1 MPVLGAVTCCFSLR
15 PSLKVFSA
23 ARTPSQSVRRE
34 VRHHRRGHLD
44 PLSCGL
50 TVEVVGQPGPS
61 PHPGPASPPAA
72 LPLLASLSQPTS
84 VPAWL
89 INLCLNGTAVGS
101 PAAMPKSN
109 NHLDLNPSCFPS
121 LTTNKATLGPAG
133 QELKCVYN
141 LASSLPFSFSATLM
155 SYSAFS
161 ARSRGKLW
169 RRDHQHGLY

>member
-1 MPVLGAVTCCFSLR
+1 MVAAGQRQIDKRLRSAGSASRCQCWGLSRAVSPCAR
-15 PSLKVFSA
+15 LKVFSA

-133 QELKCVYN
+133 QELK
-141 LASSLPFSFSATLM
+141 
-155 SYSAFS
+155 
-161 ARSRGKLW
+161 
-169 RRDHQHGLY
+169 